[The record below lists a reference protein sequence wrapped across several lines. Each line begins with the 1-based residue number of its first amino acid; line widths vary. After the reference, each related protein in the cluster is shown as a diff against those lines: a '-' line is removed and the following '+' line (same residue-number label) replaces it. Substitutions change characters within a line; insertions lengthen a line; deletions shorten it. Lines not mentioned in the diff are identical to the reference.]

1 MDNNIS
7 SLELFSGAGGL
18 ALGMAQNGIRHE
30 ALVEYNKDACKTL
43 RGNFKSEIVHNMDIR
58 DFEFEKYRHV
68 DMIAGGPPCQPFS
81 LGGKHKGSMDQRD
94 LFPYAC
100 KAISVCTPSAFIFEN
115 VKGLLR
121 KSFSNY
127 FEYIILRLTYPEI
140 TKDSSESWEDHLH
153 RLDKVHAAKTYSGIK
168 YTVTFRLIDAADYGI
183 PQRRERVIIVG
194 IRDDLGDGK
203 WDFPKKTHSL
213 ESLMWSQFVSEDYW
227 KRHGIK
233 AADIACYDGR
243 TGSLIKKLR
252 ANSWLFAPELKPWR
266 TIRDQLENVPPPDK
280 EGTFHPEHVFRGGA
294 RVYPGHTG
302 SFIDLP
308 SKTIKA
314 GGHGVPGG
322 ENMLRTSDGHVR
334 YYTTYEAKLLQTFP
348 ENYSVHGSWTESM
361 RQIGN
366 AVPVELGKL
375 ISASVI
381 QCISKNKNAQGAAHD
396 LIPRCVLQ
404 SSAI

>member
-1 MDNNIS
+1 MDNVS

-18 ALGMAQNGIRHE
+18 ALGMSQNGVRHE
-30 ALVEYNKDACKTL
+30 ALVEWNKDACNTL
-43 RGNFKSEIVHNMDIR
+43 RDNFKSDIVHNVDIS
-58 DFEFEKYRHV
+58 DFEFEKFGHV
-68 DMIAGGPPCQPFS
+68 DVVAGGPPCQPFS
-81 LGGKHKGSMDQRD
+81 LGGKHKGSMDHRD
-94 LFPYAC
+94 MFPYAC

-121 KSFSNY
+121 KSFSSY
-127 FEYIILRLTYPEI
+127 FEYIILRLTYPGIEKG
-140 TKDSSESWEDHLH
+140 TSEFWEDHLH
-153 RLDKVHAAKTYSGIK
+153 RLEKVHTSQNYSGIK
-168 YTVTFRLIDAADYGI
+168 YNVVFRLIDAADYGI
-183 PQRRERVIIVG
+183 PQRRERVVIVG
-194 IRDDLGDGK
+194 IRDDIGVE
-203 WDFPKKTHSL
+203 WSFPKKTHSL
-213 ESLMWSQFVSEDYW
+213 ESLVWSQFVSEDYW

-233 AADIACYDGR
+233 PADVACYDGR

-252 ANSWLFAPELKPWR
+252 ANSWLFEPELKPWR
-266 TIRDQLENVPPPDK
+266 TIRDQLEDVPPPDK
-280 EGTFHPEHVFRGGA
+280 EGTFHPEHILRNGA

-322 ENMLRTSDGHVR
+322 ENMLRTSSGSVR

-348 ENYSVHGSWTESM
+348 KNYNVHGSWTESM

-366 AVPVELGKL
+366 AVPVELSKL

-381 QCISKNKNAQGAAHD
+381 HCISQNKNAQQKNAPDFYSAALHKS
-396 LIPRCVLQ
+396 R
-404 SSAI
+404 

>member
-18 ALGMAQNGIRHE
+18 ALGMAQNGVRHE
-30 ALVEYNKDACKTL
+30 ALVEWNKDACNTL
-43 RGNFKSEIVHNMDIR
+43 RDNFKSEIVYNMDIC
-58 DFEFEKYRHV
+58 DFEFEKYGHIDV
-68 DMIAGGPPCQPFS
+68 IAGGPPCQPFS

-94 LFPYAC
+94 MFPYAC

-121 KSFSNY
+121 KSFSSY

-140 TKDSSESWEDHLH
+140 DKNASESWEDHLY
-153 RLDKVHAAKTYSGIK
+153 RLEKVHTAQNYSGIK
-168 YTVTFRLIDAADYGI
+168 YNVVFRLIDATDYGI

-194 IRDDLGDGK
+194 IRDDLGVE
-203 WDFPKKTHSL
+203 WAFPKKTHSL
-213 ESLMWSQFVSEDYW
+213 ESLVWSQFVSEDYW

-233 AADIACYDGR
+233 LADVACYDGR
-243 TGSLIKKLR
+243 TAGLIKKLR

-266 TIRDQLENVPPPDK
+266 TIRDQLKDVPTPDK
-280 EGTFHPEHVFRGGA
+280 EGTFHPEHIFRDRA

-302 SFIDLP
+302 SFIDFP

-348 ENYSVHGSWTESM
+348 KNYSVHGSWTESM

-366 AVPVELGKL
+366 AVPVELSKL

-381 QCISKNKNAQGAAHD
+381 QCISKSKNAQ
-396 LIPRCVLQ
+396 
-404 SSAI
+404 